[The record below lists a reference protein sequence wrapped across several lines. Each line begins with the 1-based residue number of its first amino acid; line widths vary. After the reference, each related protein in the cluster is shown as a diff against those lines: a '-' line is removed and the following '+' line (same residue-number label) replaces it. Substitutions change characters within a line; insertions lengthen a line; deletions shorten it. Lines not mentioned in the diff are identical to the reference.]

1 MATYQRRT
9 RIEAPL
15 SEVWGFHSRIDGL
28 TALTPGWMNMRVER
42 IVGPDGEESPET
54 LLTGSRIDLSVQ
66 LLGIAPRQSWTSVID
81 ERTEGEGWARFRDT
95 MEDGPFD
102 YWRHTHQFF
111 GDGEETVLIDE
122 VEYELP
128 VAKRLGPFA
137 VVGFEP
143 MFRYRHQ
150 QTGKLL
156 E

>member
-15 SEVWGFHSRIDGL
+15 SEVWVFHSRIDGL
-28 TALTPGWMNMRVER
+28 TALTPNWMNMRVER
-42 IVGPDGEESPET
+42 IVGPDSEEDPET
-54 LLTGSRIDLSVQ
+54 LLTGSRIDLSVRP
-66 LLGIAPRQSWTSVID
+66 LNVGPRQRWTSVIE
-81 ERTEGEGWARFRDT
+81 ERAEGEGWARFRDT
-95 MEDGPFD
+95 MEEGPFD

-111 GDGEETVLIDE
+111 GDGDDTVLVDR

-128 VAKRLGPFA
+128 VARPLGPMA

-143 MFRYRHQ
+143 MFRYRHR
-150 QTGKLL
+150 QTKKLL